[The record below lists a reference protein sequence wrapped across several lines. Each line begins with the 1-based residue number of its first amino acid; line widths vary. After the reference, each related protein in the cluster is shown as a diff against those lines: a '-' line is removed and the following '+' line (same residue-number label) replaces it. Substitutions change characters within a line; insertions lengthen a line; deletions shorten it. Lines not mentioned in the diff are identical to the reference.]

1 MSATVQNILKIV
13 AAGVALLAGFVVLRF
28 VLKLAWK
35 VIRVV
40 LIVLSLLVA
49 AGYFLGYLDI
59 VFK

>member
-1 MSATVQNILKIV
+1 MSATVQTILKFA
-13 AAGVALLAGFVVLRF
+13 AAGAALVVGFVVLRF

-40 LIVLSLLVA
+40 LIVLSLLLA

-59 VFK
+59 VLK